1 MRRQCGQF
9 NNPADFALD
18 VITGEEAREVRRRAA
33 GRRVCVRGGADGGGG
48 EQGTKRKST
57 YEDAA
62 EKKAALAEVQRFLTG
77 AALLLHAACADAARS
92 A

>member
-1 MRRQCGQF
+1 M
-9 NNPADFALD
+9 
-18 VITGEEAREVRRRAA
+18 
-33 GRRVCVRGGADGGGG
+33 RGGADGGGG